1 MSRHILTNQTPE
13 TKGYGYH
20 ISLFLWFSNLTLGQC
35 KFSYLP
41 ARSLY
46 DPSLMG
52 PRLRGEAQ
60 QKDECPQEPSRLAE
74 D

>member
-13 TKGYGYH
+13 TKRYGYH

-52 PRLRGEAQ
+52 LGGWGGIALGIPFRI
-60 QKDECPQEPSRLAE
+60 
-74 D
+74 